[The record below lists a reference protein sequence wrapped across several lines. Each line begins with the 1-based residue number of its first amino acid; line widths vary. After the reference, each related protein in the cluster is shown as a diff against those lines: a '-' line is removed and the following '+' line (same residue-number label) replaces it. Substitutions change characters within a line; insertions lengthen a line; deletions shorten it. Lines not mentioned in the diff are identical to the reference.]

1 MNGLLLLV
9 LTIGVADS
17 INPSTVG
24 PALYLATTK
33 RAVRRLAG
41 FILGVFVVYLAGGLL
56 LLLGPGRYLIAKVP
70 HPGHTTV
77 HWLELAAGVALLVAA
92 FVLWRVR
99 GHVDRHLQAREAKLG
114 GSSILLG
121 GGIMAV
127 ELPTALPYFAVIAA
141 LADSNESTT
150 TQIALLVLFNILFVL
165 PLAVILVVVWL
176 AGARG
181 ARLLERV
188 HAYLYRRASVLL
200 PAIVFAGAGALLVL
214 GAVGLAR

>member
-17 INPSTVG
+17 INPSTLG

-33 RAVRRLAG
+33 RPVRRLAG
-41 FILGVFVVYLAGGLL
+41 FILGVFVVYLAGGLV

-77 HWLELAAGVALLVAA
+77 HWLELAAGIALLAGA
-92 FVLWRVR
+92 LVLWRVR
-99 GHVDRHLQAREAKLG
+99 GRVDSHLQARERKIG

-141 LADSNESTT
+141 LADSNESTAA
-150 TQIALLVLFNILFVL
+150 QIALLVLFNVLFVL
-165 PLAVILVVVWL
+165 PLAAILVVVWL
-176 AGARG
+176 AGERG

-200 PAIVFAGAGALLVL
+200 PAVVFAGAGVLLVL
-214 GAVGLAR
+214 GAVGLTR